1 MCLPRMKK
9 GPGLTASFLS
19 LSLPPPPPLSLLKP
33 IAYPFTTT
41 TTITTTTT
49 TRAGA
54 TSLREPSAGSSTT
67 PQLPT
72 DPTIHVGPLVA
83 L

>member
-1 MCLPRMKK
+1 MPATNEERPWLDCI
-9 GPGLTASFLS
+9 F
-19 LSLPPPPPLSLLKP
+19 SLPLPPSLPPLSLLKP